1 VNSTLQVES
10 EGEVKLSSGVTSS
23 LRATSQSFEATPIK
37 TNVSKQLYSSLHP
50 ASSENALGSIS
61 ILPTHEA
68 ETDTLHYSQSTTSK
82 SAYQHCSNVG
92 ETIQPKSTVI
102 VPKIMEPG
110 ESDHVPSERISPIE
124 SIEASKISTTDK
136 SLVDKTT
143 TSPHEHN
150 IESIQYLPLQAA
162 DEVGTSSLNSDASEI
177 GGIDTTQSEMMQQ
190 LLNERLPSKTNRQ
203 VNEITPSKGVSSL
216 QSAVKSSLQIAA
228 KSSYNNPVHSSVVTH
243 EVKELSIA
251 KTPPSFAASQP
262 SSSSAVGTSQSSLRT
277 RVSTL
282 QTAPKS
288 SLRAASRSTDENP
301 ASQGEINE
309 GTTFKESSLKTLSSV
324 DTNRSSLGSK
334 VSPLPSAGKS
344 SLQIANKSSLQA
356 AAKST
361 NAVNAHLKESCL
373 ANTPPPVTP
382 TSQSSLSAIVTKSS
396 SVNNTMSQHSS
407 VAAAVSNPKQK
418 PVEGVYSSFRID
430 ARTTAPVSLSPIV
443 AKEKAM
449 QLDTGAIKT
458 SSLANAS
465 KKSARGK
472 PNRSSLAVASSSL
485 ASAASIE
492 PTSKFWSSSAKTIV
506 DLARDE
512 QDQSNTNLFTSKKSA
527 PSTDNDYLSPSSKS
541 HAALTSNADAE
552 HSKIQAD
559 AGKMAE
565 PIGPIQRVSE
575 TKEMITE
582 AKQLRPC
589 LLSEA
594 KDQKTI
600 PHTSKSS
607 LEVASTVNEALENAF
622 RETTITS
629 SSNQSNS
636 TTSLRTSSQ
645 VHDSRSSSTIPLKEP
660 DNAKSSSLA
669 AASGIKN
676 KSNSTN
682 YSLPTA
688 SKIHEPKQ
696 SHSSLLAASSTRQT
710 SLVATKKAVVKSSW
724 PPKNH
729 STPQSSLSAK
739 ASNSRVSSLIAAAE
753 KRNPR
758 PSHQL
763 TSPPLNHCNVSTPK
777 KGHVA
782 SYAASLNKKKG
793 TQSQQNLSIIKDNH
807 DHMPKQN
814 DTSALAILSNN
825 NPLEPKAMKRW
836 GDESDSDSD

>member
-50 ASSENALGSIS
+50 ASSENALGCIS
-61 ILPTHEA
+61 ILPPHEA
-68 ETDTLHYSQSTTSK
+68 ERDTLHYSQSTTSK

-552 HSKIQAD
+552 HSKIPAD
-559 AGKMAE
+559 AEKMAE
-565 PIGPIQRVSE
+565 
-575 TKEMITE
+575 
-582 AKQLRPC
+582 LRSC

-594 KDQKTI
+594 KDQTTI

-607 LEVASTVNEALENAF
+607 LMVASRVNEASENAF
-622 RETTITS
+622 RETTIAS